1 MHNRYVIK
9 SLVAL
14 AGFMLLTLVAYW
26 PGLQGS
32 FLFDDFANLPALGAT
47 GPIDTWPNF
56 WRYITSGTADPTGR
70 PLTLLTFLLDA
81 RNWPADP
88 FPFKRTSLILHL
100 LNGVLL
106 YALLAKL
113 GQSLAVETRRYQT
126 AALLGAAL
134 WLLHPLFVSTTLYI
148 VQREAMLPATC
159 ALAGLLIWLHGR
171 DRLIRGN
178 IRSGV
183 IWSVVGLGGFTLLG
197 ILAKANGVLLPFY
210 ALLIEVVVLKPRHAL
225 PSTRAK
231 LAHRGVMW
239 ILGVVPAAAILAYLT
254 RIAVLGMLHGD
265 NVGVRPWSTA
275 QRLMTEPRIL
285 LDYLS
290 LLGVPHPFSS
300 GLFNDQ
306 YAASTSLLHPATTL
320 PAIIAILVLIGGAW
334 RLRRNYPAW
343 SLAILFYFAG
353 QLLESTS
360 IGLELYFEHR
370 NYVPA
375 LLMFWPLGLWLAD
388 TRTLSLLKR
397 SLMIVLPLGLALMT
411 RASAEVWGNVH
422 AQALVWAD
430 INPNSARAQANA
442 AQVQMQAGHPSDA
455 ARRLEKL
462 LTTQPDQVQLAFNL
476 IGAHCMTG
484 GITPDDIAAARAA
497 MRGSANTGSLFANWF
512 DRTLPVAVAGDCPGL
527 TPVVL
532 LDLINDGLQ
541 NSKLMDAGRQQDF
554 LYMRGQI
561 ALAQHQPDE
570 ALANYL
576 RALDLQIRPGFALEA
591 AAMLGAAGY
600 PTQGIQ
606 LLDHYQQI
614 KNQVTPPDFGMP
626 MVHEWVLTRQNYW
639 PHELTHLR
647 NTLREQANEH
657 TTSTWHS
664 PVDTTTPNGQHTS
677 PANQGNRS

>member
-1 MHNRYVIK
+1 MHNRYSIK
-9 SLVAL
+9 PLFAL
-14 AGFMLLTLVAYW
+14 AAFALLTLAAYW
-26 PGLQGS
+26 PGLQGG

-47 GPIDTWPNF
+47 GPIDTWPTF
-56 WRYITSGTADPTGR
+56 WRYITSGAADPTGR

-81 RNWPADP
+81 NDWPADP

-113 GQSLAVETRRYQT
+113 GQSLVVETRRYQT
-126 AALLGAAL
+126 AALLGATL

-171 DRLIRGN
+171 GHLTRGN
-178 IRSGV
+178 IRSGL

-197 ILAKANGVLLPFY
+197 ILAKANGALLPFY
-210 ALLIEVVVLKPRHAL
+210 ALLIEIIVLKHRHAM
-225 PSTRAK
+225 PSGRAK
-231 LAHRGVMW
+231 LVHRGVMW
-239 ILGVVPAAAILAYLT
+239 ILGVIPAAAILAYLT

-265 NVGVRPWSTA
+265 NVGIRPWSTT
-275 QRLMTEPRIL
+275 QRLLTEPRIL

-290 LLGVPHPFSS
+290 LLWVPRPFSS

-306 YAASTSLLHPATTL
+306 YVASTSLFHPATTL
-320 PAIIAILVLIGGAW
+320 PTIIAVLIMIGGAW
-334 RLRRNYPAW
+334 RLRKHYPAW
-343 SLAILFYFAG
+343 SLVILFYFAG

-375 LLMFWPLGLWLAD
+375 LLMFWPLGLWLAN
-388 TRTLSLLKR
+388 TRTLSSLKR
-397 SLMIVLPLGLALMT
+397 GLMIVLPLGLALMT
-411 RASAEVWGNVH
+411 HVSTEVWGNVH
-422 AQALVWAD
+422 AQALIWAD

-442 AQVQMQAGHPSDA
+442 AQVQMQAGHPYDA

-484 GITPDDIAAARAA
+484 GITPDDIAAARTA
-497 MRGSANTGSLFANWF
+497 MRDSTNTGSLFANWF
-512 DRTLPVAVAGDCPGL
+512 DRTLPAAVAGDCPGL
-527 TPVVL
+527 TPVVM

-541 NSKLMDAGRQQDF
+541 NPKLADAGQQQDF
-554 LYMRGQI
+554 LYMRGRI
-561 ALAQHQPDE
+561 ALAQHQPDV
-570 ALANYL
+570 ALTNYL

-600 PTQGIQ
+600 PTQGVQ
-606 LLDHYQQI
+606 LLDHYQRV
-614 KNQVTPPDFGMP
+614 KDQVLPPDFGMP

-647 NTLREQANEH
+647 ATLREQMEEH
-657 TTSTWHS
+657 TTPTWQS
-664 PVDTTTPNGQHTS
+664 PVDTHTPSGQRTS
-677 PANQGNRS
+677 PANQ